1 MLDDKYIVIKK
12 DDMISMPE
20 SRRRL
25 DEVLGVINTRRELNL
40 QTRIWC

>member
-25 DEVLGVINTRRELNL
+25 DEVLG
-40 QTRIWC
+40 